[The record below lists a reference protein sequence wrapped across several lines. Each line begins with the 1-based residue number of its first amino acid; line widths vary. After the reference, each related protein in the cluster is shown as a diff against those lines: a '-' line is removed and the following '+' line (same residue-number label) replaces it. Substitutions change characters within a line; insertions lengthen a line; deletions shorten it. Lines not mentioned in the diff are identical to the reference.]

1 MSLFKKMAFWKTAPD
16 SLLSEPAELPAQDF
30 ESSKPLPPRFSPLSE
45 QGLEPSPAFAQQMPS
60 PAPQQSNFDAELRV
74 ISAKLDTIKAVL
86 EVINQRLDRL
96 EGKKEEINRWR

>member
-16 SLLSEPAELPAQDF
+16 SVLSEPAELPAQDF
-30 ESSKPLPPRFSPLSE
+30 ESSKPLPHRFSPLSE
-45 QGLEPSPAFAQQMPS
+45 GFEPSPAFAQQMSS